1 MKFSRCLLL
10 AMMLVALSPL
20 VTTKAQ
26 AGTIDFTAL
35 PPGDAVTNQ
44 FSGVVFSLMGAND
57 SDGPPTTTWLFQD
70 TSIGGLT
77 NTVDGGLIWPTAE
90 FLVATFSVPVT
101 GVEFSFFD
109 GIFNGGNSYTLYD
122 ASGNVITSALM
133 PEASLGSYT
142 YNLSSYTGVSEIAWD
157 NGLGSG
163 FTLFGNWIQ
172 DLQSLSFT
180 PSASSAPEPS
190 TWVLLGSALIGLRF
204 LRRKRA

>member
-1 MKFSRCLLL
+1 MKLSGSLLL
-10 AMMLVALSPL
+10 AMMLVAVSAL
-20 VTTKAQ
+20 VTTQAQ
-26 AGTIDFTAL
+26 AGTIDFTTL

-44 FSGVVFSLMGAND
+44 FSGVVFSLMGGND
-57 SDGPPTTTWLFQD
+57 SDGPPTTSWLLQD
-70 TSIGGLT
+70 TSLGGLT
-77 NTVDGGLIWPTAE
+77 NTVDAGFILPTAE

-101 GVEFSFFD
+101 GVEFSFWD
-109 GIFNGGNSYTLYD
+109 GLCNGGNSYTLYD

-157 NGLGSG
+157 NGLGSD
-163 FTLFGNWIQ
+163 FTLLGYGVQ

-180 PSASSAPEPS
+180 PAACSTPEPS